1 MRRKVMKK
9 RLVISILALLA
20 GTAAATPSFQGFET
34 NTGDWVFYDGGAQS
48 GRVASGAGLLGVPSA
63 SGSYHA
69 ELVNVHD
76 AYMAGYGSA
85 GYSFFGGR
93 DPVYQGAF
101 YQAID
106 VYVNPAW
113 SGLGL
118 WIDMSPADT
127 DNTSLYAAEGNFRLT
142 ANGSSVAVQAING
155 STLANITS
163 AGWYSF
169 EMVWSKGANPT
180 DLINMDLNLYDS
192 TSTLLGTES
201 FLATFPQGSHP
212 GQSQYLG
219 NNSYVWLSVWQNGFA
234 NDTIAIDNVRTGLV
248 PTPGVIPAPGAL
260 LLGSIGVSFVG
271 WLRKRSRL

>member
-1 MRRKVMKK
+1 MMKK
-9 RLVISILALLA
+9 LILVFALAFLTGTIS
-20 GTAAATPSFQGFET
+20 AAPSFQGFET
-34 NTGDWVFYDGGAQS
+34 NTGDWVFYDGGAVS
-48 GRVASGAGLLGVPSA
+48 GRVASGGGLLGVPSA

-85 GYSFFGGR
+85 GYSYFGGR
-93 DPVYQGAF
+93 DPVYQGSF

-106 VYVNPAW
+106 VYIDPTW
-113 SGLGL
+113 SGLGF
-118 WIDMSPADT
+118 WIDMSPADV

-155 STLANITS
+155 STLASITN

-169 EMVWSKGANPT
+169 EIVWSKGLNPT
-180 DLINMDLNLYDS
+180 DLIDMDLNLYDS

-201 FLATFPQGSHP
+201 FQAVFPQGTHP

-234 NDTIAIDNVRTGLV
+234 QDIIAIDNVRTGL
-248 PTPGVIPAPGAL
+248 TATNVIPAPGAI
-260 LLGSIGVSFVG
+260 LLGSIGAGIVS
-271 WLRKRSRL
+271 WLRRRRTL